1 MNADQLRSAVEAVI
15 AADPDVADRDELAG
29 MVAAA
34 RQLRAALDAF
44 DVRCSRRSRELA
56 DTGRAEA
63 PESMFGR
70 AGGRSAK
77 QSREIAERTEVGD
90 ALPAFEEAL
99 GSGVVS
105 AGHLD
110 ALAAARRGLESTQR
124 ADFDDHEPSLLA
136 AAGTQGVDSFTRR
149 CRELARKIVADSRQ
163 GSDADELDAQRR
175 ASTVK
180 RWTDKVSGMCV
191 TRLELDPVRDAQVWA
206 AVDRTTARLRA
217 SDGNARTPWS
227 QLQVGAFVEAVSGD
241 GRFDD
246 TDDTD
251 DTSDPAICESGGGVV
266 SSGRGARCRCGA
278 ERLPNVPEMSVLID
292 HRTLVDGLHD
302 HSICETDNGV
312 PLPVSTVRRMCCDA
326 EIIPVVL
333 GSNGEALDVGRTQRT
348 ANRAQRR
355 ALRAMHR
362 TCAHPDCTVGFS
374 ACRIH
379 HVRWWW
385 RDSGPTDIDNLL
397 PLCERHHH
405 QVHEGGWGLTMT
417 TDRVATWTRPDRTV
431 DCTVNTIDRSP
442 ASVLSTSPRSTAPH
456 ADRVIA

>member
-1 MNADQLRSAVEAVI
+1 MNTDQLRTAVQAVV

-34 RQLRAALDAF
+34 RRLRAALDAF

-70 AGGRSAK
+70 TGGRSAK
-77 QSREIAERTEVGD
+77 QSREIAERTDVGD

-110 ALAAARRGLESTQR
+110 ALATARRGLEPAQR

-217 SDGNARTPWS
+217 ADGNARTPWS

-246 TDDTD
+246 TVDTVDTD
-251 DTSDPAICESGGGVV
+251 DPAAMVD
-266 SSGRGARCRCGA
+266 GARGGA

-292 HRTLVDGLHD
+292 YRTLVDGFHD
-302 HSICETDNGV
+302 HSICETDDGV
-312 PLPVSTVRRMCCDA
+312 PLPVSTVRRMCCEA

-417 TDRVATWTRPDRTV
+417 IDRVATWTRPDGTV
-431 DCTVNTIDRSP
+431 DWTGNTIDRSP
-442 ASVLSTSPRSTAPH
+442 ASGSSTSLRSTAPDH
-456 ADRVIA
+456 ADRVTA